1 MDTINENTF
10 FLNSSIEDLESD
22 EHNPNIDF
30 LKILSLRVYTMAY
43 ELTSIYH
50 SMDEMT
56 KLFWCVTQ
64 ANQLKRICTFIIS
77 MVHFIK
83 EPSDLEVRMVKYIL
97 KFNFKICLDVLI
109 QIIQL
114 LNNTNNAN
122 IHEFTIN
129 QYIKASRLYHEMH
142 DDMKYG
148 YERLLKL
155 V

>member
-22 EHNPNIDF
+22 EHNPNINF

-64 ANQLKRICTFIIS
+64 ANQLKRIGTFIVS

-83 EPSDLEVRMVKYIL
+83 QPSDLEIRMVKYIL

-109 QIIQL
+109 QIIDL
-114 LNNTNNAN
+114 LNNTNTVN
-122 IHEFTIN
+122 IHECTIQ
-129 QYIKASRLYHEMH
+129 QYINALRLYNEMN

-148 YERLLKL
+148 YEKLLKL